1 MERIIGNL
9 EKVKLK
15 LDEAFFYLD
24 EIEELLQEDVV
35 DAEAG
40 ERVGQAGERL
50 ASELL
55 ALNAKVAEL
64 QEILHALDRRGA
76 ELRAPHAPAHR
87 REDRAPSD
95 GIPRAA
101 RGRRP

>member
-24 EIEELLQEDVV
+24 EIEELLQEDIM

-55 ALNAKVAEL
+55 ALSSKVVEL
-64 QEILHALDRRGA
+64 QEILQALSQQEEG
-76 ELRAPHAPAHR
+76 E
-87 REDRAPSD
+87 
-95 GIPRAA
+95 
-101 RGRRP
+101 

>member
-24 EIEELLQEDVV
+24 EIEELLQEDLM
-35 DAEAG
+35 DEEAG
-40 ERVGQAGERL
+40 ARVGQAGERL

-55 ALNAKVAEL
+55 ALSGKVAEL
-64 QEILHALDRRGA
+64 QDILLALSERDA
-76 ELRAPHAPAHR
+76 ESEQDA
-87 REDRAPSD
+87 E
-95 GIPRAA
+95 
-101 RGRRP
+101 

>member
-24 EIEELLQEDVV
+24 EIEELLQEDLMNE
-35 DAEAG
+35 EAG
-40 ERVGQAGERL
+40 ARVGQAGERL

-55 ALNAKVAEL
+55 ALSGKVAEL
-64 QEILHALDRRGA
+64 QDILLALSEQDAESEQGA
-76 ELRAPHAPAHR
+76 E
-87 REDRAPSD
+87 
-95 GIPRAA
+95 
-101 RGRRP
+101 

>member
-24 EIEELLQEDVV
+24 EIEELLQEDIM

-55 ALNAKVAEL
+55 ALSGKVVEL
-64 QEILHALDRRGA
+64 QDILEALSRQEEEA
-76 ELRAPHAPAHR
+76 E
-87 REDRAPSD
+87 
-95 GIPRAA
+95 
-101 RGRRP
+101 

>member
-24 EIEELLQEDVV
+24 EIEEILQEDVI
-35 DAEAG
+35 DPEAG

-55 ALNAKVAEL
+55 ALNGKVAEL
-64 QEILHALDRRGA
+64 QEILHALEQRDEAQG
-76 ELRAPHAPAHR
+76 
-87 REDRAPSD
+87 
-95 GIPRAA
+95 
-101 RGRRP
+101 